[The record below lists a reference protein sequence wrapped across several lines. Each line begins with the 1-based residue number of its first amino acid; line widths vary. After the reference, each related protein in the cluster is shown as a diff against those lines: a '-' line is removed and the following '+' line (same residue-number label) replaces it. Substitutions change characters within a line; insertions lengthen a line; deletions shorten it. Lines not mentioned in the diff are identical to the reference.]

1 MTAFSNYFLNY
12 LKTLLENVGNLFV
25 YLWNIISHIFWLD
38 PLQYFQ
44 QLIHNWGNFGFL
56 DWLFELLAI
65 VVNVAFF
72 GFLLLR
78 IIQLIR
84 KYVRFVRR
92 EIEKDAL
99 LEEIAELNKR
109 TAELVDEK
117 NKILALKMTN
127 MGIGTFSNET
137 AEQIGG
143 QPIKSVDGKK
153 DAKKEV
159 VSNSRFSKLTAVD
172 EKYET
177 EVHAIIMEDED
188 RINLP
193 QLVDRFIYFA
203 ASQLHLYYSPK
214 VIRTFFA
221 GLATSKIIILEGISG
236 TGKTSL
242 PYAMGR
248 FFKNPAAICSVQPSW
263 RDRAEMIG
271 YFNEFTKRFNET
283 DFLKALYETTYR
295 EDINLIILDEMNL
308 ARIEY
313 YFADFLS
320 IMEMPNVDE
329 WLIDIVPDVWSTDPK
344 HLVEGKLLVPQNVW
358 FIGTA
363 NRDDSTYTIT
373 DKVYDRAV
381 SIEMNNRADPIDA
394 PYTEAIDMTYDYFYE
409 LCTNGQQQNPLSEK
423 LLDKLSTL
431 DEFVAQ
437 HFKITFGNRILKQ
450 IKLFVPAYVACGGD
464 EVDGLD
470 YIVLRKIFRKF
481 ETLNIAFLK
490 DDISQLINLLDKLF
504 GKNAFAESIDFLHE
518 LVKNY

>member
-1 MTAFSNYFLNY
+1 MTAFSNYFLTY
-12 LKTLLENVGNLFV
+12 IKTLLENIGNLFNH
-25 YLWNIISHIFWLD
+25 LWQIIIHIFFVD
-38 PLQYFQ
+38 PVQYFT
-44 QLIHNWGNFGFL
+44 QLIHNWGNFGFV

-72 GFLLLR
+72 GFLVLR

-84 KYVRFVRR
+84 RYIRFVRR

-127 MGIGTFSNET
+127 MGIGTFNNE
-137 AEQIGG
+137 AQGAASGMESSDSG
-143 QPIKSVDGKK
+143 
-153 DAKKEV
+153 KKEV
-159 VSNSRFSKLTAVD
+159 KKDSGSSRFSKLIAVD
-172 EKYET
+172 EKYDGEPQ
-177 EVHAIIMEDED
+177 VIIMEDSD
-188 RINLP
+188 RLTLP
-193 QLVDRFIYFA
+193 QLVDRFINFS
-203 ASQLHLYYSPK
+203 ASQLHLYYNHK

-283 DFLKALYETTYR
+283 DFLKALYETLYR
-295 EDINLIILDEMNL
+295 EDINLIVLDEMNL

-329 WLIDIVPDVWSTDPK
+329 WLIDIVPDSWSTDPK
-344 HLVEGKLLVPQNVW
+344 FIIDGKLLVPQNVW

-373 DKVYDRAV
+373 DKVYDRAT
-381 SIEMNNRADPIDA
+381 SIEMNRRADVIDA
-394 PYTEAIDMTYDYFYE
+394 PYTEAIDMTYDYFNE
-409 LCTNGQQQNPLSEK
+409 LCKTGQANNPISEK
-423 LLDKLSTL
+423 VLDKLSKL
-431 DEFVAQ
+431 DEFVAEK
-437 HFKITFGNRILKQ
+437 FKITFGNRILKQ
-450 IKLFVPAYVACGGD
+450 IKLFVPAFVACGGD
-464 EVDGLD
+464 EIDGLD
-470 YIVLRKIFRKF
+470 YIVVRKIFRKF

-490 DDISQLINLLDKLF
+490 DEINQLIALLDKLF
-504 GKNAFAESIDFLHE
+504 GKGAFAESIDFLHE